1 MADSHSPSPDVTAL
15 LTRLSDG
22 DATAMSS
29 LFDLLYHELR
39 RIAVAEMR
47 AERKEHTLQPTAL
60 VHEAFVRLADQS
72 APLDNRRH
80 FFGVAAIAMR
90 RILVEHARA
99 RGAAKRGA
107 NAPHLPLEG
116 MDVAA
121 VTEEA
126 VDIEALDSALTR
138 LATLDARQA
147 QIVELRYFAGLS
159 VGQTAELIGISPR
172 TVKRQW
178 QMSRAWL
185 RREVSGAS
193 A

>member
-1 MADSHSPSPDVTAL
+1 MTPIDCRPTDVTLL

-22 DATAMSS
+22 DGTAMSS

-39 RIAVAEMR
+39 RIAVAAMR
-47 AERKEHTLQPTAL
+47 AERREHTLQPTAL

-72 APLDNRRH
+72 APLENRRH
-80 FFGVAAIAMR
+80 FFGVAALAMR

-107 NAPHLPLEG
+107 NAQHLSIEG
-116 MDVAA
+116 VDVAA
-121 VTEEA
+121 VEDEA
-126 VDIEALDSALTR
+126 VDIEMLDLALTR
-138 LATLDARQA
+138 LAALDSRQA

-159 VGQTAELIGISPR
+159 VEQTAELIGISPR
-172 TVKRQW
+172 TVKREW

-185 RREVSGAS
+185 RREVSQAG
-193 A
+193 